1 MGITA
6 PGLFARNCSVRRL
19 DKASAAAF
27 LDANHRM
34 GSCKCRY
41 CYGLFVDRTT
51 GSREA
56 AVEAGSLVAVATFS
70 SGRTMRDGTRSFEWI
85 RFASLRGLRVIGGMG
100 KLLDS
105 FVQEHSPDDVMTYV
119 DASDSD
125 GSAYMEL
132 GFTREA
138 LIQRNGWSN
147 IKLRKSFIKA

>member
-56 AVEAGSLVAVATFS
+56 SVEAGSLVAVATFS

-147 IKLRKSFIKA
+147 IKLRKMFTKA

>member
-34 GSCKCRY
+34 GRCKCRY

-56 AVEAGSLVAVATFS
+56 AVEAGSLVAVASFS
-70 SGRTMRDGTRSFEWI
+70 AGRTMRDGTRSFEWI
-85 RFASLRGLRVIGGMG
+85 RFALSRGYDY
-100 KLLDS
+100 DS
-105 FVQEHSPDDVMTYV
+105 VRPLVETLTRPDTQNRQCD
-119 DASDSD
+119 
-125 GSAYMEL
+125 E
-132 GFTREA
+132 
-138 LIQRNGWSN
+138 
-147 IKLRKSFIKA
+147 

>member
-1 MGITA
+1 M
-6 PGLFARNCSVRRL
+6 
-19 DKASAAAF
+19 
-27 LDANHRM
+27 
-34 GSCKCRY
+34 
-41 CYGLFVDRTT
+41 DRTT

-56 AVEAGSLVAVATFS
+56 AVEAGSLVAVASFS
-70 SGRTMRDGTRSFEWI
+70 AGRTMRDGTRSFEWI

>member
-19 DKASAAAF
+19 DRVRAAAF

-34 GSCKCRY
+34 GSCNCRY

-56 AVEAGSLVAVATFS
+56 SVEAGSLVAVATFS

-105 FVQEHSPDDVMTYV
+105 FVQEYSPDDVMTYV

-125 GSAYMEL
+125 GSAYREL
-132 GFTREA
+132 GFVQEA
-138 LIQRNGWSN
+138 LIQRNGWCN
-147 IKLRKSFIKA
+147 IKLRKRFTKA

>member
-19 DKASAAAF
+19 DRVRAAAF

-34 GSCKCRY
+34 GSCNCRY

-51 GSREA
+51 GSRETS
-56 AVEAGSLVAVATFS
+56 VEAGSLVAVATFS

-105 FVQEHSPDDVMTYV
+105 FVQDHSPDDVMTYV

-138 LIQRNGWSN
+138 LVQRNGWSN
-147 IKLRKSFIKA
+147 IKLRKRFTKA

>member
-19 DKASAAAF
+19 DKAQAAAF

-56 AVEAGSLVAVATFS
+56 SVEAGSLVAVATFS

-100 KLLDS
+100 KLLES

-132 GFTREA
+132 GLTREA
-138 LIQRNGWSN
+138 LVQRNGWSN
-147 IKLRKSFIKA
+147 IKLRKMSTKA

>member
-34 GSCKCRY
+34 GRCKCRY

-56 AVEAGSLVAVATFS
+56 AVEAGSLVAVASFS
-70 SGRTMRDGTRSFEWI
+70 AGRTMRDGTRSFEWI

-100 KLLDS
+100 KLLDA
-105 FVQEHSPDDVMTYV
+105 FVADHQPDDVMTYV
-119 DASDSD
+119 DAAESD

-138 LIQRNGWSN
+138 LIQRNGWTN
-147 IKLRKSFIKA
+147 LKLRKSFIKA

>member
-56 AVEAGSLVAVATFS
+56 QAEAGSLVAVASFS
-70 SGRTMRDGTRSFEWI
+70 EGRTMRDGTRSFEWI

-100 KLLDS
+100 KLLDA

>member
-56 AVEAGSLVAVATFS
+56 ALEAGSLVAVASFS
-70 SGRTMRDGTRSFEWI
+70 EGRTMRDGTRSFEWI

-100 KLLDS
+100 KLLEA
-105 FVQEHSPDDVMTYV
+105 FAEEHKPDDVMTYV
-119 DASDSD
+119 DASESD
-125 GSAYMEL
+125 GAAYREL
-132 GFTREA
+132 GFEQEA
-138 LIQRNGWSN
+138 VVQRDNWTN
-147 IKLRKSFIKA
+147 LKLRKRF